1 MASQHHVESNR
12 NDRRHHSTMSCARAD
27 FPDRFSE
34 RCSHDH
40 CLSGQRQLQ
49 RESAGER
56 GVPPYRSPRSIK
68 QRAAK
73 TSMKRCRSRRGG
85 PVPLD
90 RAFPALFTSAA
101 RTASP
106 EDAPSADHR
115 RRPDH
120 CGADPG
126 RDRDPFRGGE
136 DRCRRRR
143 GRDADGDQ
151 GSRDHNR
158 QGIDPRPS
166 SSLQHCVVG
175 GRVLEGFSTVD
186 HESLLLPNG
195 KKDSHAETQRDRHLR
210 LPRVLRTS
218 A

>member
-1 MASQHHVESNR
+1 MASPHREESNR
-12 NDRRHHSTMSCARAD
+12 SRRRHGSTASRGRAD
-27 FPDRFSE
+27 FPGRFLE
-34 RCSHDH
+34 RCSHGH
-40 CLSGQRQLQ
+40 CLSGHRQLQ
-49 RESAGER
+49 REAAGER
-56 GVPPYRSPRSIK
+56 GVPPYRSPRSVK
-68 QRAAK
+68 QRTAK
-73 TSMKRCRSRRGG
+73 TSMKRRRSRRGG
-85 PVPLD
+85 PVPFD

-106 EDAPSADHR
+106 EDAPRADHC

-120 CGADPG
+120 RGGDPG
-126 RDRDPFRGGE
+126 RDRDPFRGSE

-151 GSRDHNR
+151 GSRDHDR

-166 SSLQHCVVG
+166 LSLQHCVVG